1 MIKGKKLM
9 IVLVDDDRDDRLLF
23 EAALSHAQ
31 QNLNFIAVESCSE
44 TMEFLEA
51 TAQELPDLMFIDLNM
66 PDKDGF
72 TCIKEI
78 KNNKLWSAIPVFV
91 YSTSNN
97 PVHVKKAREIGATG
111 YLKKPN
117 DFKDLCRK
125 LEELLSFD
133 IRLQPGFIYNT

>member
-51 TAQELPDLMFIDLNM
+51 TAQE
-66 PDKDGF
+66 
-72 TCIKEI
+72 T
-78 KNNKLWSAIPVFV
+78 A
-91 YSTSNN
+91 
-97 PVHVKKAREIGATG
+97 
-111 YLKKPN
+111 
-117 DFKDLCRK
+117 
-125 LEELLSFD
+125 
-133 IRLQPGFIYNT
+133 